1 MFERSAEL
9 YDAIY
14 AWKDYA
20 AEAGRLSELVAVH
33 KSSPGNSLLD
43 VACGTGGH
51 FPFLREQFDVEG
63 LDLNEDFVRIAR
75 ERHPGITIHTGDMVE
90 TDLGRQ
96 FDVVTCLFSAIGYVK
111 TQDRLDRAVAN
122 MARHVAPGGVLII
135 EPWLSPDTWKGAHQ
149 PPSVNIADDPEFK
162 AVRMIVWEQDGTI
175 VSSDFHYLVGTPD
188 GVEHFTERHEVGL
201 FTDEEYC
208 AAFERAG
215 LEVTHDKD
223 GLMGR
228 GLFIGT
234 RCQSD

>member
-1 MFERSAEL
+1 MFERSARL

-14 AWKDYA
+14 SWKDYA
-20 AEAGRLSELVAVH
+20 AETQRLSEVIATH
-33 KSSPGNSLLD
+33 KRAPGNTLLD

-51 FPFLREQFDVEG
+51 IPYLKDSFEIEG
-63 LDLNEDFVRIAR
+63 LDLNEVFLDIAR
-75 ERHPGITIHTGDMVE
+75 ERNPEVTFHLGDMIE

-111 TQDRLDRAVAN
+111 TAERMAGAVAN

-135 EPWLSPDTWKGAHQ
+135 EPWFSPQTWKGGRRA
-149 PPSVNIADDPEFK
+149 PGIDTVDEPEFK
-162 AVRMIVWEQDGTI
+162 VVRMILWHQDGAE

-188 GVEHFTERHEVGL
+188 GVEHFTERHELGL
-201 FTDEEYC
+201 FTDEEHMG
-208 AAFERAG
+208 AFESAG
-215 LEVTHDKD
+215 LSVVHDRE

-234 RCQSD
+234 RD

>member
-1 MFERSAEL
+1 MFERSAKL

-14 AWKDYA
+14 GWKDYA
-20 AEAGRLSELVAVH
+20 AETGRLSELIASH
-33 KSSPGNSLLD
+33 KTSPGNFLLD

-51 FPFLREQFDVEG
+51 IPYLRERFEVEG
-63 LDLNEDFVRIAR
+63 LDLNEEFVRIAR
-75 ERHPGITIHTGDMVE
+75 ERHPGVTIHAGDMVE

-111 TQDRLDRAVAN
+111 TRDRLDLAVAN
-122 MARHVAPGGVLII
+122 MARHLAPGGVLII
-135 EPWLSPDTWKGAHQ
+135 EPWLSPDTWKGGRQ
-149 PPSVNIADDPEFK
+149 PASINVAEEDDFK

-215 LEVTHDKD
+215 LEVTHDKE
-223 GLMGR
+223 GLIGR

-234 RCQSD
+234 WP